1 MSYLVEF
8 NISGSEDKEN
18 SSKENASK
26 FPVFTILVGFLHF
39 DGNVGQQAR

>member
-1 MSYLVEF
+1 MMCYCLLATEVDQDTS
-8 NISGSEDKEN
+8 DK
-18 SSKENASK
+18 ASK